1 MSTSKNCIICDEK
14 FNKTAHA
21 PITCDF
27 CKFDACRTCCET
39 YLLSQTDAKCMNTSC
54 AKGWNRKLIVSAF
67 PKSFVTNQWKKHREK
82 ILLDREIALLPATQ
96 IVVEHRIHREKIKKE
111 VEEIEKL
118 IRDLRQQQH
127 NLHYQ
132 GQNQTTQTKKTH
144 FVRACPDADC
154 RGYLSS
160 QWKCGLC
167 ENHACKDCHVLIKKD
182 EENIENEHVCNPD
195 ELATA
200 KLLDKDTKS
209 CPKCQ
214 TGIFKIEGCDQMW
227 CTQCHTAFSW
237 KTGEIQ
243 THIHNP
249 HFYEWQRRTGG
260 GQAPRNPGDI
270 VCGREITHNMISE
283 LTRKLRPKVTN
294 SNNDSPTI
302 IATRAKAVSLYD
314 RASAIIRSI
323 LHLNHAQLHNY
334 RMHDNEN
341 NLELRVSY
349 MLQQIDKEAFMQ
361 RVQRENK
368 KFEKKR
374 EIYNILTLFIQTVT
388 DIMFRFQDAVN
399 KLSLYEGIED
409 LEKILDETLAIQE
422 YTNECLGEIAE
433 TYGSKAKK
441 IEFYNANQNLDRDVN
456 VLV

>member
-1 MSTSKNCIICDEK
+1 
-14 FNKTAHA
+14 
-21 PITCDF
+21 
-27 CKFDACRTCCET
+27 
-39 YLLSQTDAKCMNTSC
+39 MNTSC
-54 AKGWNRKLIVSAF
+54 GKPWDRKFIVNAF

-82 ILLDREIALLPATQ
+82 VLLDREIALLPATQ
-96 IVVEHRIHREKIKKE
+96 SVVEDIIRREKIKKE
-111 VEEIEKL
+111 VEEIEKI

-127 NLHYQ
+127 NIHYQ
-132 GQNQTTQTKKTH
+132 GQNPQKQQKKTH
-144 FVRACPDADC
+144 FVRACPDGDC

-167 ENHACKDCHVLIKKD
+167 ENHACKDCHVLIKKGG
-182 EENIENEHVCNPD
+182 ENEQHVQHMCNPD

-237 KTGEIQ
+237 RTGELQ
-243 THIHNP
+243 TNIHNP

-270 VCGREITHNMISE
+270 VCGREITHNMITE
-283 LTRKLRPKVTN
+283 LSRKLRPKVIN
-294 SNNDSPTI
+294 SNNDSPE
-302 IATRAKAVSLYD
+302 TRARALSLYD
-314 RASAIIRSI
+314 RASAIVRSI
-323 LHLNHAQLHNY
+323 LHLNHQQLYNY
-334 RMHDNEN
+334 RMQNNEN

-349 MLQQIDKEAFMQ
+349 MRQQIDKETFMQ

-368 KFEKKR
+368 QFEKKR

-388 DIMFRFQDAVN
+388 DIMFRFQDAVKN
-399 KLSLYEGIED
+399 SSVLED

-422 YTNECLGEIAE
+422 YTNECLGDIAE
-433 TYGSKAKK
+433 TYGNKAKK
-441 IEFYNANQNLDRDVN
+441 IEFYNANQNLDRNVN